1 MKLILADKQELK
13 CDSVVLSTL
22 REGALE
28 KESIEIRI
36 YECEKSGQELRS
48 ILTDEQLATFDVE
61 MDNGFKQTFTGWQFF
76 RAMLTMSENAV
87 FTSVT
92 LYHTDD
98 VAEMTSLSSK

>member
-28 KESIEIRI
+28 KDSIEIRI
-36 YECEKSGQELRS
+36 YECEKGVKELAAM
-48 ILTDEQLATFDVE
+48 LTDEQLATFDVE
-61 MDNGFKQTFTGWQFF
+61 MDNGFKQTFTDWKYF

-92 LYHTDD
+92 LYETKD
-98 VAEMTSLSSK
+98 VDELTSLGA